1 MPPKKKAAPAKE
13 TLAKVG
19 RRSKLAKDNDIT
31 AEQEAAVK
39 SVWQMFSLKSAD
51 GYEDEKEGVI
61 RTEDVQKALKY
72 ALLDAVQ
79 HH

>member
-1 MPPKKKAAPAKE
+1 MPPKRKITLAKE
-13 TLAKVG
+13 TPVKVG

-31 AEQEAAVK
+31 AEQETTIKA
-39 SVWQMFSLKSAD
+39 VWQMFSIKGAG

-72 ALLDAVQ
+72 ASPNAVE

>member
-1 MPPKKKAAPAKE
+1 MPPKKKANPAKE
-13 TLAKVG
+13 TLVKVG

-31 AEQEAAVK
+31 AEQETAIKA
-39 SVWQMFSLKSAD
+39 VWQMLSLKGAE

-72 ALLDAVQ
+72 ASLNAVE